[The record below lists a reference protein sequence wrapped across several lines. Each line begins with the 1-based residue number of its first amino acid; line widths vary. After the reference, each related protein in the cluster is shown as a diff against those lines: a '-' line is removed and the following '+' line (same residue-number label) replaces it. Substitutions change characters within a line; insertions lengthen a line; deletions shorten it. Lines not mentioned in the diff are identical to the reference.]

1 LKAIVKEDIIV
12 KLDSVNGIEIGDIP
26 KGVGF
31 ERLRWDGEKIV
42 DLVDLSE
49 FWVRISNN
57 IFELHC
63 IPVEYSQLVIMS
75 YADRYNLTLN
85 GGNIRI
91 KTSGELEGERIDRLT
106 QIAKSKLSRKMGE
119 LIDLNLSMLAFIC
132 SLIVY
137 ARQQPQQLADFY
149 DEIIPDIKDVFP
161 LNRWEQ
167 DLKQFGR
174 DLKQFINEYY
184 AEIDDIYSD

>member
-31 ERLRWDGEKIV
+31 ERLRWNGEKII
-42 DLVDLSE
+42 DLVDLTE
-49 FWVRISNN
+49 FWIRINNN

-63 IPVEYSQLVIMS
+63 IPVDYSQLVIMN
-75 YADRYNLTLN
+75 YADRYNLTIN
-85 GGNIRI
+85 GGSIRI
-91 KTSGELEGERIDRLT
+91 KTDQEIIEEENNRLLRL
-106 QIAKSKLSRKMGE
+106 AKSKLSKKMGE